1 MADEGEETKAAFKRL
16 SEMIS
21 LTADANDQECEN
33 EYELERIS
41 TQKKMIPIEAN
52 SPTRSKP
59 CVIHD
64 VNRNPQG
71 KTEKKINNSWYVLIQ
86 IYTTFQFKRVH
97 TWQYGVWASDVF
109 ERVQCV

>member
-1 MADEGEETKAAFKRL
+1 MKVMADEGEETEAAFKRL

-41 TQKKMIPIEAN
+41 TQTKMIPIEAN

-71 KTEKKINNSWYVLIQ
+71 KTEKKINNS
-86 IYTTFQFKRVH
+86 
-97 TWQYGVWASDVF
+97 
-109 ERVQCV
+109 